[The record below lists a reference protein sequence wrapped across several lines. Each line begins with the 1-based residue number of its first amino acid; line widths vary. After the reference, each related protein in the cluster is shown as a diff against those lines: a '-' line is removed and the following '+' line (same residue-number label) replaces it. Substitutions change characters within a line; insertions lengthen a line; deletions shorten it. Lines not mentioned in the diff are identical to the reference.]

1 MESVA
6 LLGTM
11 TSKGTTN
18 MTARR
23 HMIPRGGF
31 KTACGAGLQ
40 ACERS
45 AKALR
50 HSLENGPMLI
60 YAVLGFAMLTCITL
74 GGQAP
79 ADPQSPPPVF
89 DISGYWTPTLHE
101 DALDRG
107 AGPET
112 ADYGGVPISEAGRLF
127 ALSYNT
133 SRVTLRHHQCDGY
146 VMPYQIRAL
155 GNARAWEE
163 RDPHTQR
170 LIAIH
175 WYSQTFE
182 GHRIIWMD
190 GRPHPPAW
198 APHSW
203 MGFSTGRVVG
213 NALEIR
219 TTHLKQGWLRR
230 NGLPESDQATAIEFI
245 VRHGDRLTHTAVVN
259 DPVFLAEPL
268 VQTTDFF
275 RQPVDHQT
283 WLFACD
289 DGEQILGRA
298 PDDVPNYGFGSNPFV
313 KEFGDK
319 YKIPVAAYL
328 GGPETMYPDY
338 ASRMGR
344 IADADG
350 AAKMRPASG
359 AAPTSRA
366 VDPEPRDGEVHAWP
380 IRGNVYLLVG
390 DGGNVVVQ
398 VGEEG
403 PFVVDSGLGRLAD
416 KTVAAIRKLS
426 DRPIQFI
433 ANTSAR
439 EEHTGGNVALRA
451 AGADPS
457 VRGSFFSLQFADAGV
472 GATILS
478 HQNVQNRMTGLK
490 RPAAGIPSDT
500 FLEERRRLFHNDDS
514 IEISWARKATS
525 DGDSL
530 VHFRR
535 ADVIATGDIF
545 TTTQYPVIDVSA
557 GGSVQ
562 GEIAALNDI
571 LGRTVYQHSGEG
583 GTIVVPGHGY
593 VSDEHE
599 VVEYRDMV
607 VIVRDRVQAL
617 IKSGATLEQVKA
629 ARPTADYDPRYGA
642 TSGAWTTEMFVEAV
656 YRSLTRP

>member
-1 MESVA
+1 MAAARLVIRRVA
-6 LLGTM
+6 PL
-11 TSKGTTN
+11 
-18 MTARR
+18 A
-23 HMIPRGGF
+23 I
-31 KTACGAGLQ
+31 
-40 ACERS
+40 
-45 AKALR
+45 
-50 HSLENGPMLI
+50 
-60 YAVLGFAMLTCITL
+60 VFAMTGIMLS
-74 GGQAP
+74 GQGPGEQQGP
-79 ADPQSPPPVF
+79 APVF
-89 DISGYWTPTLHE
+89 DISGYWTPPLHE

-170 LIAIH
+170 LMAIH

-182 GHRIIWMD
+182 GHRTIWMD

-203 MGFSTGRVVG
+203 MGFSTGRMVG
-213 NALEIR
+213 NALEVQ

-230 NGLPESDQATAIEFI
+230 NGLPESDQATAIEFF
-245 VRHGDRLTHTAVVN
+245 VRHGDRLVHTAVVN

-268 VQTTDFF
+268 VVTTDFF

-298 PDDVPNYGFGSNPFV
+298 PDDVPNYEFGSNPFV

-338 ASRMGR
+338 AGRMGR
-344 IADADG
+344 AVDADG

-359 AAPTSRA
+359 APTSRA
-366 VDPEPRDGEVHAWP
+366 VDPEPHDGEVHIWP
-380 IRGNVYLLVG
+380 IRANVYLLVG
-390 DGGNVVVQ
+390 DEGNIVVQ
-398 VGEEG
+398 VGDEG
-403 PFVVDSGLGRLAD
+403 PFVVDSGSGRLSD

-426 DRPIQFI
+426 DKPVQFI
-433 ANTSAR
+433 ANTNAR
-439 EEHTGGNVALRA
+439 EEHTGGNVVLRA

-478 HQNVQNRMTGLK
+478 HQNVQNRMTALK
-490 RPAAGIPSDT
+490 RPASGIPSDT
-500 FLEERRRLFHNDDS
+500 FLEERRRLFHNNDS
-514 IEISWARKATS
+514 IEISWAKKATS

-535 ADVIATGDIF
+535 ADVIAAGDIF
-545 TTTQYPVIDVSA
+545 TTTQYPVIDVTA

-571 LGRTVYQHSGEG
+571 LARTVYQHSGEG

-607 VIVRDRVQAL
+607 VIVRDRIQAL
-617 IKSGATLEQVKA
+617 VKNGATLAQVKA

-642 TSGAWTTEMFVEAV
+642 TSGSWTTEMFVEAV

>member
-1 MESVA
+1 MA
-6 LLGTM
+6 A
-11 TSKGTTN
+11 
-18 MTARR
+18 ARLVIR
-23 HMIPRGGF
+23 RLIPL
-31 KTACGAGLQ
+31 A
-40 ACERS
+40 
-45 AKALR
+45 
-50 HSLENGPMLI
+50 I
-60 YAVLGFAMLTCITL
+60 VFAMTGIMLS
-74 GGQAP
+74 GQGPGEQQGP
-79 ADPQSPPPVF
+79 APVF
-89 DISGYWTPTLHE
+89 DISGYWTPALHE

-155 GNARAWEE
+155 GNVRAWEE

-203 MGFSTGRVVG
+203 MGFSTGRMVG
-213 NALEIR
+213 NALEIQ

-230 NGLPESDQATAIEFI
+230 NGLPESDQAAAIEFF
-245 VRHGDRLTHTAVVN
+245 VRHGDRLVHTAVVN

-268 VQTTDFF
+268 VVTTDFF

-338 ASRMGR
+338 AGRMGR
-344 IADADG
+344 AADAEG

-366 VDPEPRDGEVHAWP
+366 VDPEPHDGEVHIWP
-380 IRGNVYLLVG
+380 IRANVYLLVG
-390 DGGNVVVQ
+390 DEGNIVVQ
-398 VGEEG
+398 VGDEG
-403 PFVVDSGLGRLAD
+403 PFVVDSGSGRLAD

-426 DRPIQFI
+426 DKPVQFI
-433 ANTSAR
+433 ANTNAR
-439 EEHTGGNVALRA
+439 EEHTGGNVVLRA

-478 HQNVQNRMTGLK
+478 HQNVQNRMTALK

-500 FLEERRRLFHNDDS
+500 FLEERRRLFHNNDS
-514 IEISWARKATS
+514 IEIFWAKKATS

-535 ADVIATGDIF
+535 ADVIAAGDIF

-571 LGRTVYQHSGEG
+571 LARTVYQHSGEG

-607 VIVRDRVQAL
+607 VIVRDRIQAL
-617 IKSGATLEQVKA
+617 VKNGATLAQVKA

-642 TSGAWTTEMFVEAV
+642 TSGSWTTEMFVEAV

>member
-1 MESVA
+1 
-6 LLGTM
+6 
-11 TSKGTTN
+11 
-18 MTARR
+18 
-23 HMIPRGGF
+23 
-31 KTACGAGLQ
+31 
-40 ACERS
+40 
-45 AKALR
+45 
-50 HSLENGPMLI
+50 
-60 YAVLGFAMLTCITL
+60 MLTCITL

-79 ADPQSPPPVF
+79 VDPQSPAPVF

-163 RDPHTQR
+163 RDSHTQR

-230 NGLPESDQATAIEFI
+230 NGLPESDQATAIEFF

-298 PDDVPNYGFGSNPFV
+298 ADDVPNYAFGGNPFV

-319 YKIPVAAYL
+319 YQIPVSAYL
-328 GGPETMYPDY
+328 GGAETMYPDY
-338 ASRMGR
+338 VSRMKTVS
-344 IADADG
+344 G
-350 AAKMRPASG
+350 AEGVAKMRPVSG
-359 AAPTSRA
+359 ARPTSRA
-366 VDPEPRDGEVHAWP
+366 VDPEPHDGDVHIWP
-380 IRGNVYLLVG
+380 VRGNVYLLVG
-390 DGGNVVVQ
+390 DEGNIVVQ

-403 PFVVDSGLGRLAD
+403 PFVVDSGSGRLAD

-478 HQNVQNRMTGLK
+478 HQNVQNRLTALK

-514 IEISWARKATS
+514 IEIFWAKKATS

-535 ADVIATGDIF
+535 ADVIAAGDIF
-545 TTTQYPVIDVSA
+545 TTTQYPIIDVSA

-562 GEIAALNDI
+562 GEIAALNEI

-593 VSDEHE
+593 VADEHE

-629 ARPTADYDPRYGA
+629 ARPTADYDSRYGA
-642 TSGAWTTEMFVEAV
+642 TSGSWTTEMFVESV

>member
-1 MESVA
+1 MIVW
-6 LLGTM
+6 
-11 TSKGTTN
+11 
-18 MTARR
+18 R
-23 HMIPRGGF
+23 HVMHRLIPATF
-31 KTACGAGLQ
+31 
-40 ACERS
+40 
-45 AKALR
+45 
-50 HSLENGPMLI
+50 
-60 YAVLGFAMLTCITL
+60 GFAMLTGITL
-74 GGQAP
+74 GGQGAG
-79 ADPQSPPPVF
+79 DQQSLPPVF
-89 DISGYWTPTLHE
+89 DISGYWTPALHE
-101 DALDRG
+101 DVLDRG

-112 ADYGGVPISEAGRLF
+112 ADYGGMPISEGGRLF
-127 ALSYNT
+127 ALSYDA

-146 VMPYQIRAL
+146 VMPYQLRAL

-182 GHRIIWMD
+182 GHRTIWMD

-198 APHSW
+198 APHTW

-213 NALEIR
+213 NALEIQ

-230 NGLPESDQATAIEFI
+230 NGLPESDQTTTVDFF
-245 VRHGDRLTHTAVVN
+245 VRHGDHLTHTVVVN
-259 DPVFLAEPL
+259 DPVYLAEPL
-268 VQTTDFF
+268 VRTTDFF
-275 RQPVDHQT
+275 RQPVDHQA

-298 PDDVPNYGFGSNPFV
+298 PDQVPNYAFGSNPFV

-328 GGPETMYPDY
+328 GGAETMYPDY
-338 ASRMGR
+338 VGR
-344 IADADG
+344 LSAVSDAEG
-350 AAKMRPASG
+350 AAKMHPANG
-359 AAPTSRA
+359 VRPTSRA
-366 VDPEPRDGEVHAWP
+366 VDPEPHDGEVHVWP
-380 IRGNVYLLVG
+380 IRGNLHLLVG
-390 DGGNVVVQ
+390 DEGNIVVQ
-398 VGEEG
+398 VGDEG
-403 PFVVDSGLGRLAD
+403 AFVVDSGSGRLAD
-416 KTVAAIRKLS
+416 KTVAAIRRLS
-426 DRPIQFI
+426 DKPIQFI

-472 GATILS
+472 GATILA
-478 HQNVQNRMTGLK
+478 HQNVQNRMTALK
-490 RPAAGIPSDT
+490 RQAAGIPSDT
-500 FLEERRRLFHNDDS
+500 FLEERRRLFHNNDS
-514 IEISWARKATS
+514 IEIFWARKATS
-525 DGDSL
+525 DGDSF

-535 ADVIATGDIF
+535 ADVIAAGDVF

-571 LGRTVYQHSGEG
+571 LGRTVYQHAGEG
-583 GTIVVPGHGY
+583 GTIVIPGHGY

-607 VIVRDRVQAL
+607 VIVRDRIQAL
-617 IKSGATLEQVKA
+617 IKSGATLERVKA
-629 ARPTADYDPRYGA
+629 ARPTADYDLRYGA
-642 TSGAWTTEMFVEAV
+642 TSGPWTTEMFVEGV